1 MRYRL
6 LGRTGLRV
14 SELALGT
21 MTFGGGRTIG
31 GLEQSAAND
40 LVALALEA
48 GVNLFDT
55 ADAYGGGEAERM
67 LGRALGARRPEV
79 LVATKVRLRAGPAGP
94 NDVGLTRAHVLDA
107 VDASLERLG
116 TDYLD
121 LYQVHIVDAWTP
133 LEETLRA
140 LEDLVRWGKV
150 RYVGCCNY
158 PAWQLMKALAIADR
172 HDWSRFVSLQ
182 AHYSIASRELE
193 RELVPLVRDQGL
205 GLLVWSPLA
214 GGLLTGKF
222 GRDGDGPSGSRRSS
236 FHFPP
241 VDRERALAVVDVMRG
256 IAEREDASVA
266 RVALAWLLARD
277 AVTSVLLG
285 ARRQEQ
291 LEDNLRAPEVA
302 LGDDDLARLESV
314 SALPEEYPGWM
325 LAHPWDDRMTT

>member
-31 GLEQSAAND
+31 GLEQGTAND
-40 LVALALEA
+40 LVAMAIEA

-55 ADAYGGGEAERM
+55 ADSYGGGEAERM
-67 LGRALGARRPEV
+67 LGRALGARRREV
-79 LVATKVRLRAGPAGP
+79 LVATKVRLRGGASGP
-94 NDVGLTRAHVLDA
+94 NGAGLTRAHVLDA

-116 TDYLD
+116 TDYVD
-121 LYQVHIVDAWTP
+121 LYQVHIVDALTP

-158 PAWQLMKALAIADR
+158 PAWLLMKGLGIAER
-172 HDWSRFVSLQ
+172 HDWSRFASLQ
-182 AHYSIASRELE
+182 AHYSIASRDLE
-193 RELVPLVRDQGL
+193 RELLPLVRDQGL

-214 GGLLTGKF
+214 GGLLSGKF
-222 GRDGDGPSGSRRSS
+222 RRDGDDPGGSRRSS

-241 VDRERALAVVDVMRG
+241 VDRERAMAAVEVMRD
-256 IAEREDASVA
+256 IAERQEVSVA
-266 RVALAWLLARD
+266 RVALAWLLGRG

-285 ARRQEQ
+285 ARRPEQ
-291 LEDNLRAPEVA
+291 LEDNLRASGVRLDET
-302 LGDDDLARLESV
+302 DLDRLERV

-325 LAHPWDDRMTT
+325 LAHPWDDRMTA